1 MTETEKETN
10 VLMGLRLLH
19 MKWLDRARDKEAQG
33 LVGLA
38 NTYRKWA
45 EEVGTQVQDLET
57 KVNSK

>member
-1 MTETEKETN
+1 
-10 VLMGLRLLH
+10 